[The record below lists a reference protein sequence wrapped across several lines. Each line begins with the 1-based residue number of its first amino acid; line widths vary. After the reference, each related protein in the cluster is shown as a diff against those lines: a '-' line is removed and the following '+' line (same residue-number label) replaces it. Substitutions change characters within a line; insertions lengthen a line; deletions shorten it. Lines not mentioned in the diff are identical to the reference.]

1 MNPPLCNCGKTGH
14 TYDGARRVIKQ
25 MTWTA
30 RRKGKTARRQ
40 AVYKCPENNG
50 WHLTS
55 NSYTIRNPKKEA
67 A

>member
-1 MNPPLCNCGKTGH
+1 MNPPPCDCGKDGF
-14 TYDGARRVIKQ
+14 TYNGARRVIKQ

-30 RRKGKTARRQ
+30 RRKGRTVRTQ
-40 AVYKCPENNG
+40 TVYKCPQGNG

-55 NSYTIRNPKKEA
+55 NSYKIPNPKKEA

>member
-1 MNPPLCNCGKTGH
+1 MPRCEPCGKDAH

-30 RRKGKTARRQ
+30 RRKGRTVRSQ
-40 AVYKCPENNG
+40 AVYKCPHGNG
-50 WHLTS
+50 WHTTAH
-55 NSYTIRNPKKEA
+55 SYTIKNPKKA